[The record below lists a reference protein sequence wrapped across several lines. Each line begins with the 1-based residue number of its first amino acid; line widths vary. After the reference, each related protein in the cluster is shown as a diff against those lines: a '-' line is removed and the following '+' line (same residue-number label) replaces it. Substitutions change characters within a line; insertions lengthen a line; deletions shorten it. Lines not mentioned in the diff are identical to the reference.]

1 MKSEDKPLWVSVYE
15 AFPPKYEPRFDRQLP
30 RKKIAPIFYREDRIR
45 AKFHRDQSFMPATDL
60 ATENVKSMTQRFL
73 VTYKSIREKE
83 KLEEDEAYEQALQQY
98 NSEREA
104 RMESRKVGNE
114 TSRRL

>member
-1 MKSEDKPLWVSVYE
+1 MAQSRLERIGTVYTRVISLLKGKGMKSEDKPLWVSVYE
-15 AFPPKYEPRFDRQLP
+15 AFPPK
-30 RKKIAPIFYREDRIR
+30 
-45 AKFHRDQSFMPATDL
+45 KFHRDQSFMPATDL